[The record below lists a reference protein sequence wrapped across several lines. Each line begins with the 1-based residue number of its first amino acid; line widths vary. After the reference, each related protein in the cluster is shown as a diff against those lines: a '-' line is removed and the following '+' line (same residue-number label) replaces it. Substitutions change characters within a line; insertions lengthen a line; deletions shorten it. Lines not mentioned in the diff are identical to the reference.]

1 MKSLILLLLIQST
14 AFSMEINSNQLK
26 PEIGEQTILTEVLVI
41 KVINEEEPS
50 KENESIKPVDPK
62 LIKKK

>member
-41 KVINEEEPS
+41 NVINEEEPS
-50 KENESIKPVDPK
+50 TEKEAIKPVDSK

>member
-1 MKSLILLLLIQST
+1 MLLLLIQST

-41 KVINEEEPS
+41 NVINEEEPS
-50 KENESIKPVDPK
+50 TEKEAIKPVDPK